1 MWSLNP
7 IGVLDAWPQRAVFL
21 HLTAVNLPS
30 PSSSIVI
37 KETHVDTAL
46 TTVLSPAAVQTAQGV
61 SAEQFDALIRQHQRR
76 VYRVIFLLVRDPDAA
91 DTLTQECFLRAY
103 RKWNSFRGECRVET
117 WLLRIA
123 VNLARDHA
131 KNRRVSFWRR
141 LTGLEEET
149 DRALTVASQQPSPE
163 RVLLAREEASAVWK
177 VTTSLPAQQRAIFLL
192 RFAEEMSLAE
202 IAGVLGLRIGSVKA
216 QLSRATGKVRGK
228 IKEQQWR

>member
-1 MWSLNP
+1 
-7 IGVLDAWPQRAVFL
+7 
-21 HLTAVNLPS
+21 
-30 PSSSIVI
+30 
-37 KETHVDTAL
+37 
-46 TTVLSPAAVQTAQGV
+46 
-61 SAEQFDALIRQHQRR
+61 
-76 VYRVIFLLVRDPDAA
+76 
-91 DTLTQECFLRAY
+91 
-103 RKWNSFRGECRVET
+103 
-117 WLLRIA
+117 
-123 VNLARDHA
+123 
-131 KNRRVSFWRR
+131 